1 MSTITTTPTQSSSPL
16 ASSGQGPSGGA
27 APSFNRGHQDL
38 CRMTVDEYERIGGM
52 LDDDRVELIDGYLV
66 KKMSKDPPHIWTVQ
80 TIYSFLAGMLPSG
93 WTWRKEDPV
102 RIPDFDEPEPDVV
115 VLRGSND
122 DFKVRLPGPR
132 DVALVIEAS
141 ETTLDRDQGPK
152 LSAYARAC
160 IPVYWIVNLVDNQVE
175 VYSNPSPD
183 GYKSR
188 QDFKPGQDV
197 PVVID
202 GAEVGRIAV
211 AAILP

>member
-1 MSTITTTPTQSSSPL
+1 MSTITTTPTQSSPPL
-16 ASSGQGPSGGA
+16 ASSGQGTSGVA
-27 APSFNRGHQDL
+27 APSFNWGPQDL
-38 CRMTVDEYERIGGM
+38 YRMTVDKYERIGGM

-66 KKMSKDPPHIWTVQ
+66 KKMSKKPPHISAVENVLHSLTP
-80 TIYSFLAGMLPSG
+80 LLPTG
-93 WTWRKEDPV
+93 FFCRKEDPV
-102 RIPDFDEPEPDVV
+102 RIPEFDEPEPDVAI
-115 VLRGSND
+115 LRGSRQD
-122 DFKVRLPGPR
+122 YSGRLPGPG
-132 DVALVIEAS
+132 DLAMVVEAS

-152 LSAYARAC
+152 HLAYAKAG
-160 IPVYWIVNLVDNQVE
+160 ISVYWIVNLVDNQVE
-175 VYSNPSPD
+175 VYSNPGAD

>member
-16 ASSGQGPSGGA
+16 ASSGQGTSGVA
-27 APSFNRGHQDL
+27 APSFNWGHQDL
-38 CRMTVDEYERIGGM
+38 YRMTVDEYERIGGM

-66 KKMSKDPPHIWTVQ
+66 KKMSKNPPHIWTVQ

-102 RIPDFDEPEPDVV
+102 RIPDFDEPEPDVS

-122 DFKVRLPGPR
+122 DFNVRLPEPR

-152 LSAYARAC
+152 LSAYAKAG
-160 IPVYWIVNLVDNQVE
+160 IPVYWIVNLVENQVE
-175 VYSNPSPD
+175 VHSNPGPD

-188 QDFKPGQDV
+188 QDFKPSQDV

>member
-16 ASSGQGPSGGA
+16 ASSGQGTSGVA
-27 APSFNRGHQDL
+27 APSFNWGHPDL
-38 CRMTVDEYERIGGM
+38 YRMTVDEYERIGGM
-52 LDDDRVELIDGYLV
+52 LEDDRVELIDGYLV
-66 KKMSKDPPHIWTVQ
+66 KKMSKKPPHISAVENVLQALTP
-80 TIYSFLAGMLPSG
+80 LLPTG
-93 WTWRKEDPV
+93 FFCRKEDPV
-102 RIPDFDEPEPDVV
+102 RIPDFDEPEPDVSI
-115 VLRGSND
+115 LRGSRQD
-122 DFKVRLPGPR
+122 YRGRLPEPG
-132 DVALVIEAS
+132 DVATVIEAS

-152 LSAYARAC
+152 LSAYAKTG

-175 VYSNPSPD
+175 VYSNPGPG